1 MSKFKK
7 EAIGEFKISIIIPV
21 YNREAT
27 IVDCLDSI
35 ANQTLDPNLFE
46 VIVIDDCSTDD
57 SVEII
62 RNYTKIPNLRLI
74 VLSDNS
80 GGASK
85 PRNIGIDEALGEYLI
100 FIDSDDCITQNA
112 LKLALNLAIQEDLD
126 MVIIPILFGNDRN
139 AYTRLFEDYPEGIK
153 KVFLSQNE
161 KVGQLVFSNPGIIGR
176 LYRTVLLQTSGVRF
190 SEKLRIYEDTLFSRF
205 IFSISDSFG
214 MLPIGSAKYLP
225 SPAVNESNLSLLKRT
240 VERCTT
246 YLIEAIR
253 MCEEVSDSVINNE
266 KKIRI
271 LNNSFCRDNI
281 FKILNCPEGYLALS
295 AHIDNLLPYLNST
308 GIRAK
313 AKKLIQKVYQESFI
327 RKNVI
332 LANEYF
338 NSDTVCLLSPC
349 FIKAW
354 CWKNEIFVLDFKIKG
369 YRFGID
375 VGTVVNGMRSVSLVL
390 RGESNFL
397 KIDWQFYGVR
407 ENNHI
412 PLFSHIESENI
423 EVTFSKIAVIV
434 NSLILKLTDLEE
446 V

>member
-7 EAIGEFKISIIIPV
+7 EGIGEFKISIIIPV

-57 SVEII
+57 SVEVI

-85 PRNIGIDEALGEYLI
+85 PRNIGIDKALGEYLI

-126 MVIIPILFGNDRN
+126 MVIIPILFGNNRN
-139 AYTRLFEDYPEGIK
+139 AYTSLFKDYPEGIK

-161 KVGQLVFSNPGIIGR
+161 EIGQLVFSNPGIIGR
-176 LYRTVLLQTSGVRF
+176 LYKTRLLQISGIKF

-205 IFSISDSFG
+205 IFSISESFG
-214 MLPIGSAKYLP
+214 MLSVGSATYLP
-225 SPAVNESNLSLLKRT
+225 SPAVNSGNLSLLKRT
-240 VERCTT
+240 VGRCAT

-253 MCEEVSDSVINNE
+253 MCEEISDTVISNE

-281 FKILNCPEGYLALS
+281 FKTINCSDGYRALS
-295 AHIDNLLPYLNST
+295 GNINILLPYLYSD
-308 GIRAK
+308 GIRRK
-313 AKKLIQKVYQESFI
+313 AKQLIQKVYQVHCI
-327 RKNVI
+327 QKNI
-332 LANEYF
+332 LLADEYF
-338 NSDTVCLLSPC
+338 NSGTACLLFPC
-349 FIKAW
+349 YVKAW
-354 CWKNEIFVLDFKIKG
+354 CWKDEIFVLDFNIRG
-369 YRFGID
+369 YRFGVDIGK
-375 VGTVVNGMRSVSLVL
+375 VKHSMCSVSLIL
-390 RGESNFL
+390 RGKSRSLN
-397 KIDWQFYGVR
+397 IDWSVYGIR
-407 ENNHI
+407 NDNHI
-412 PLFSHIESENI
+412 FLFNYAEIDDLEA
-423 EVTFSKIAVIV
+423 VFSRIVKII
-434 NSLILKLTDLEE
+434 NSLILKIN
-446 V
+446 